1 MVQLQS
7 QLDSL
12 KQAGIQVLAVSY
24 DPVPVLKRF
33 ADRRGIRFPLLS
45 DPGSRTIDTWQ
56 VRNREAAGSRID
68 GVPYPGT
75 FLIDRDG
82 VIRAKLFY
90 EGYKQRHHA
99 EDILE
104 AWKKVATGTAA
115 AGRD

>member
-7 QLDSL
+7 QLESL
-12 KQAGIQVLAVSY
+12 KQAGIQLLAVSY

-33 ADRRGIRFPLLS
+33 ARKQNIGFPLLS
-45 DPGSRTIDTWQ
+45 DPGSRTIDAYR

-75 FLIDRDG
+75 FLIDRQG

-99 EDILE
+99 AEILR
-104 AWKKVATGTAA
+104 AWQRVTA
-115 AGRD
+115 GSD